1 MKKEITI
8 DEFVQNILAEPF
20 VMYNKRYIE
29 VFVMNLCYLNE
40 QNNSKDGKVKIDKN
54 SKVTKKVLL

>member
-1 MKKEITI
+1 LKKEITI

-54 SKVTKKVLL
+54 NKVTKKVLL